1 MDIQQCRL
9 CLSKDNLSPIFK
21 DSNQCAEYSRIL
33 KLTTGL
39 KITIHDGLPQ
49 CVCAVCTKLVNLAL
63 SPRNRSQTTAKKLKQ
78 ESHKT
83 IDTTPNFSDN
93 EISECEECP
102 VIKIE
107 DNKKTDLKLE
117 HENFYFKLNQEE
129 LNLECEID
137 IKKKTKSRRK
147 LKKEI
152 TNEVEHNLPVSENVS
167 TKEIVNTFIGSD
179 DNISTEIADSN
190 CGKQPEM
197 SKKAKRAMYM
207 ELVEGDFDPK
217 GPVKCKVCKKTVSK
231 WPCFVSHAKLHLG
244 FKFVCEYCGK
254 SFISSTQLNRHCRSW
269 HGMPRQLQC
278 RQCSYLAL
286 DAPQLLLHVRPRHTA
301 SVPFVCSACAARTL
315 TEVPVQHLESHRT
328 TRDVQLHVRREHTG
342 ERPFV
347 CSACAARYRS
357 RRCLL
362 QHLES
367 HRTTRDVQCPD
378 CGTLVKSRRHLARH
392 RYSAHRRAPR

>member
-167 TKEIVNTFIGSD
+167 TKEI
-179 DNISTEIADSN
+179 
-190 CGKQPEM
+190 
-197 SKKAKRAMYM
+197 
-207 ELVEGDFDPK
+207 
-217 GPVKCKVCKKTVSK
+217 
-231 WPCFVSHAKLHLG
+231 
-244 FKFVCEYCGK
+244 YCGK

-286 DAPQLLLHVRPRHTA
+286 DAPQLL
-301 SVPFVCSACAARTL
+301 
-315 TEVPVQHLESHRT
+315 
-328 TRDVQLHVRREHTG
+328 LHVRREHTG